1 MLGLLQGMPVSE
13 YSPVLSTVYDVVK
26 NQIKENIADTSKM
39 QTASAYPY
47 IDVMMLAIN
56 QENLS
61 REVQKNSHHPALKKL
76 LEEMRNDALL
86 PRQIKLRINWLL
98 NGAKK
103 KPIDAKLQS
112 KLPEQKKEKILFEGE

>member
-1 MLGLLQGMPVSE
+1 
-13 YSPVLSTVYDVVK
+13 
-26 NQIKENIADTSKM
+26 
-39 QTASAYPY
+39 
-47 IDVMMLAIN
+47 MMLAIN